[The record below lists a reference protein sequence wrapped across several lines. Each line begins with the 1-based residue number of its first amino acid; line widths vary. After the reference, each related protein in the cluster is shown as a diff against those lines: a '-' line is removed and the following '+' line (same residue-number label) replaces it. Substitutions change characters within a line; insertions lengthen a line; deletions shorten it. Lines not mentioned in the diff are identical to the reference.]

1 MSDSTSNVGP
11 EDFPGTDEESHYCS
25 KSVTQTDNTFP
36 EEPLPEPK
44 KRERSKDTSPMAQ
57 AKLATTQL
65 RVLDAR
71 KGRALQAADRLQS
84 EVNCLDLKRLEFIS
98 TLSEPVIAILKAGG
112 VL

>member
-1 MSDSTSNVGP
+1 MIPPDTADIFADAPPSTSGNVFP
-11 EDFPGTDEESHYCS
+11 ED
-25 KSVTQTDNTFP
+25 TQP
-36 EEPLPEPK
+36 P

-71 KGRALQAADRLQS
+71 KGRALQACDKLTQ
-84 EVNCLDLKRLEFIS
+84 EVAKLDEQRNTFIL
-98 TLSEPVIAILKAGG
+98 TLPEKVVDILKAGG